1 MDTIDRPLRDLVT
14 MMELQIQGMGAFQG
28 TQLQAKEALKA
39 KDWLGLEK
47 ALQSLDF
54 QAEGLRCLE
63 ERRHDLWTGIQ
74 WRILGREGRFH
85 ETVPLLPAEFRETV
99 RTLHRELKIQS
110 LGLKGLTEGL
120 ATYLQTAGALI
131 QAVIHE
137 IQPAL
142 KGRLYSRNGFLRK
155 GDAQPLVLNTH
166 S

>member
-1 MDTIDRPLRDLVT
+1 METIDRPLRDLVT
-14 MMELQIQGMGAFQG
+14 MMELQIQGMATFQK
-28 TQLQAKEALKA
+28 TQLEAKEALKA

-54 QAEGLRCLE
+54 QTEGLRCLE
-63 ERRHDLWTGIQ
+63 ERRHDLWTGVQ
-74 WRILGREGRFH
+74 WRLLGREGRFL
-85 ETVPLLPAEFRETV
+85 ETVPLLPQAFRETIL
-99 RTLHRELKIQS
+99 TLHRGLKVQA
-110 LGLKGLTEGL
+110 LGLKGLTQGL
-120 ATYLQTAGALI
+120 STYLQTAGALI
-131 QAVIHE
+131 QAVIQE